1 MSTQSIKTRLT
12 KLETTIGADGMTYAD
27 MLDWLDLPHEERLRR
42 ARARGYLE
50 PDGSIRKSP
59 ALQRIERAI
68 SQLPTDE
75 LQQRLERLQA
85 RHEHSNAT

>member
-1 MSTQSIKTRLT
+1 MSTLKTRLT

-27 MLDWLDLPHEERLRR
+27 MLEWLDLSHEERLRR

-59 ALQRIERAI
+59 ALQRIE
-68 SQLPTDE
+68 
-75 LQQRLERLQA
+75 QA
-85 RHEHSNAT
+85 FVCL